1 MAKELQNRA
10 WSCLP
15 KEFKEEV
22 KKLYTDALD
31 ASNSPHEPDDRKW
44 GNYRVALLEKLFG
57 IHNLTSDAEGE
68 EEKLYVKRK
77 WVQEMYKNNCDEIR
91 RENISSSDKDCY
103 EYANEVLK
111 TLFGS
116 KCLPAETQEVTQFK
130 FKVGDKVVY
139 HPFKSNSFYNAEV
152 LEIRDKE
159 DKPYLLHLEDAE
171 NLWAYSIEVQSIAET
186 YPDEKP
192 KPAEPEFKVGDIVR
206 FKYCCTPHRIDGFKM
221 LDGVMLYQVGEVWAE
236 ESDLALYTE
245 PLSQDSPENCDN
257 GNRISNFD
265 HIADDRKM
273 VPSRLQIT
281 AMAMQGI
288 LSNPSPQMVE
298 MPIDRVAQLADAMA
312 SILIAECEKGVHNGE
327 D

>member
-44 GNYRVALLEKLFG
+44 GNYRVTLLEKLFG

-68 EEKLYVKRK
+68 EMLMCEKSKVMKLYNKF
-77 WVQEMYKNNCDEIR
+77 Q
-91 RENISSSDKDCY
+91 KDGTFTCL
-103 EYANEVLK
+103 YAAGVLD
-111 TLFGS
+111 TLFDS
-116 KCLPAETQEVTQFK
+116 KCLPDETQNLSNLDKIGKDCNVDSSGPKPAEPK
-130 FKVGDKVVY
+130 FKVGDKVKDISSPHDGGVY
-139 HPFKSNSFYNAEV
+139 TVDDIKKSSDGFIYHIQGLIGKSNV
-152 LEIRDKE
+152 K
-159 DKPYLLHLEDAE
+159 
-171 NLWAYSIEVQSIAET
+171 
-186 YPDEKP
+186 
-192 KPAEPEFKVGDIVR
+192 
-206 FKYCCTPHRIDGFKM
+206 
-221 LDGVMLYQVGEVWAE
+221 
-236 ESDLALYTE
+236 ESDLEHYTE
-245 PLSQDSPENCDN
+245 PLSQNPHENCDN

-273 VPSRLQIT
+273 VPSRLQIA

-288 LSNPSPQMVE
+288 LSNPSPQMVD

-312 SILIAECEKGVHNGE
+312 SILIAESEKGVHYGE